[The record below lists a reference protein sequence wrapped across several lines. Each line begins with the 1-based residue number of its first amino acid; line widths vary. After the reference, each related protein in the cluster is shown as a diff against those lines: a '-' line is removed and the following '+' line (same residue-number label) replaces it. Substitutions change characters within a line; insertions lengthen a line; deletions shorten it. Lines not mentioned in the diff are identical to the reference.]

1 MSLDIYSRDDF
12 VSKYNPKQLEV
23 SDDLSLLILQI
34 ENLLFTNKNE
44 VLGSNDFGASL
55 ESEILRTSFSSGQIE
70 TRVSNLIATYC
81 PLATRYNIGVNV
93 QFYDLDNDS
102 AYGALMDV
110 TVNDK
115 KIVSFLF

>member
-1 MSLDIYSRDDF
+1 MSLDIYSRDDL
-12 VSKYNPKQLEV
+12 VSKYNPNQLEV
-23 SDDLSLLILQI
+23 SDDISLLILQI
-34 ENLLFTNKNE
+34 ENILFTNKNE

-70 TRVSNLIATYC
+70 SRISNLIATYC
-81 PLATRYNIGVNV
+81 PLATKFNVGVNV
-93 QFYDLDNDS
+93 QFYELNNDS

-115 KIVSFLF
+115 KIISFLF

>member
-12 VSKYNPKQLEV
+12 VSKYNPNQLEV